1 MRYKTSKSGWNN
13 ETNIPSTKI
22 PHSNAYRHDSLS
34 LLFQRRAMRYERCR
48 MLFGDEGFEK
58 LQKAKIL
65 ILGVGGVGSYA
76 LDCLYRSGVNDITI
90 LDFDIYDETNQNR
103 QIGSEAVGMVKVD
116 RLKELY
122 PSVKTINQRMDMAWV
137 ETFDFEPYDIIIDA
151 ADTTKVKIEVARKCY
166 KKLIMALGSAKR
178 YDTSKIEVA
187 SIWKTHGDALARKIR
202 NELKKAK
209 FDRNFTVVFSP
220 EEAKCTEKG
229 SCVAVTGAVGLTVC
243 SEAIKRIIK

>member
-1 MRYKTSKSGWNN
+1 MAVR
-13 ETNIPSTKI
+13 
-22 PHSNAYRHDSLS
+22 
-34 LLFQRRAMRYERCR
+34 FERCR
-48 MLFGDEGFEK
+48 MLFGEENFHK
-58 LQKAKIL
+58 LQNAKIL

-76 LDCLYRSGVNDITI
+76 LDCLYRSGVSDITI
-90 LDFDIYDETNQNR
+90 LDYDVFDESNQNR
-103 QIGSEAVGMVKVD
+103 QIGSEAVGMVKVE

-122 PSVKTINQRMDMAWV
+122 PEVNTINQRMDMAWV
-137 ETFDFEPYDIIIDA
+137 ARFDFSPYDLVIDA
-151 ADTTKVKIEVARKCY
+151 ADTTKVKIEVAKKCY

-178 YDTSKIEVA
+178 WDTSKIEVA

-220 EEAKCTEKG
+220 EEDKCKEKG

-243 SEAIKRIIK
+243 SEAIKKILN